1 MTKEEKHGKTR
12 AKKIVKGAAE
22 KIGRWKIRTK
32 MIFLLFIMAAI
43 SISLFAFLWRHQADA
58 ANLLESS
65 GIVTW
70 FDSGEFLE
78 KAEAAAKY
86 YNVPESEDDEEGKKA
101 FEPFLDLLTDDYTGV
116 SIYGIDD
123 GLYRYGRIP
132 VIMNHFIFGSILA
145 SSQSILGEQYGNIP
159 VEFANGTYDLI
170 YYSYHRSRFTY
181 PYVIASIIL
190 CVAVFLSGIL
200 IFLGRM
206 MKRVSDVKDSI
217 VRMSVGDLSSPVP
230 PCGADE
236 IGIVSKELNTLRQ
249 TLQENIQREGESRQ
263 ANQDL
268 ITAMSHDLRT
278 PLTVLNGYLEVLKL
292 KRADP
297 DAWEKYVD
305 RCLEKAA
312 DIKALTDRMFEYALV
327 YEENE
332 TADLKPLPVS
342 VLAEYLRENCEFIR
356 IAGFTVEEK
365 LQCGTE
371 SEIYGDE
378 IMLKRIFSN
387 LFSNILKYGNKKGE
401 VTVQICPECGRTKI
415 MITNLI
421 KKDAAETESNQ
432 IGLRSVRKMVEMHQ
446 GELYTFVE
454 TNIYTVQIIFE
465 LIHKYSGVDVCKY
478 Q

>member
-1 MTKEEKHGKTR
+1 MTKGVKHGKSR
-12 AKKIVKGAAE
+12 VKKAAMAAAE
-22 KIGRWKIRTK
+22 KIGSWRIRTK
-32 MIFLLFIMAAI
+32 MILLFFVMAAI
-43 SISLFAFLWRHQADA
+43 SISLFGFLWRHQADA
-58 ANLLESS
+58 ADLLERS

-78 KAEAAAKY
+78 KAETAAKY
-86 YNVPESEDDEEGKKA
+86 YNVPDSEDDEEGKKE

-116 SIYGIDD
+116 SVYGIDD
-123 GLYRYGRIP
+123 GLYRYGRTPRIL
-132 VIMNHFIFGSILA
+132 NHFIFGSILA
-145 SSQSILGEQYGNIP
+145 SSQSILGEQYGDIP
-159 VEFANGTYDLI
+159 VKFANGTYDMI
-170 YYSYHRSRFTY
+170 YYSYHRSKFTY

-200 IFLGRM
+200 IFIGRM
-206 MKRVSDVKDSI
+206 MKRVSAVKDSI

-236 IGIVSKELNTLRQ
+236 IGIVSKELDTLRQ
-249 TLQENIQREGESRQ
+249 TLQENIRRESESRQ

-292 KRADP
+292 KRADSGVR
-297 DAWEKYVD
+297 EKYVD

-332 TADLKPLPVS
+332 TADLKPLPIS
-342 VLAEYLRENCEFIR
+342 DLAECLRENCEFIR

-365 LQCGTE
+365 FEYGAE
-371 SEIYGDE
+371 SEMYGDKVM
-378 IMLKRIFSN
+378 IKRIFSN
-387 LFSNILKYGNKKGE
+387 LFSNILKYGDKKGE
-401 VTVQICPECGRTKI
+401 VTVQICPECGRLKI
-415 MITNLI
+415 LITNLI
-421 KKDAAETESNQ
+421 KKDAADTESNQ
-432 IGLRSVRKMVEMHQ
+432 IGLRSVRKMVEMNQ

-454 TNIYTVQIIFE
+454 TNIYTVGIVFDM
-465 LIHKYSGVDVCKY
+465 IHKYSG
-478 Q
+478 